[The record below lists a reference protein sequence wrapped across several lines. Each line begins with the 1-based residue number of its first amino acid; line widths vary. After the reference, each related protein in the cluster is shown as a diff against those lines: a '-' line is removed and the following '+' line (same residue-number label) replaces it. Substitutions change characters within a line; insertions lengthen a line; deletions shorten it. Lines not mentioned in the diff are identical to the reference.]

1 MKCQVL
7 GQRIIDKN
15 GIETDMNLGLL
26 GKMSLKVDLP
36 LPILLCALVMV
47 TWGSGQTQSQSL
59 SKSVGGIH
67 RRMGGYKFSQ
77 ENNKCSAPGRSLTLQ
92 GHHLHPNRNLGDLGS
107 WSSKRILC
115 YHFI

>member
-15 GIETDMNLGLL
+15 GIETDMKLGLL
-26 GKMSLKVDLP
+26 GEMSLKVDLP

-47 TWGSGQTQSQSL
+47 TWRSGQAQSQSI

-67 RRMGGYKFSQ
+67 RTMGGYKFSH
-77 ENNKCSAPGRSLTLQ
+77 ENNKRSAPGRSLTLQ

-107 WSSKRILC
+107 WSSKTILC